1 MIPLRPN
8 YITIFPF
15 KQHISMIFF
24 RLVKVNEIDFKQCDA
39 FKTHVCTQHSSN
51 RDEKFTMNVC
61 IPLWSDALLFCSL
74 KALSTVARQRGKHNH
89 TKSNELMA
97 LGNARAV
104 QPKWLEE
111 WSVVGF
117 GLFDIGCSGCFS
129 HVVCNAL
136 KDPLLL
142 EDMVRSLL
150 DLGGCWARNFSN
162 SLLLIISVADGLS
175 VGSNETS
182 QSTNLYWKKNHQYC

>member
-1 MIPLRPN
+1 MIRCSFVSFPESFVHCSPTEKEAQPHKVKWINGIRECLCSSAKVTRRRKCDWVWLSKLWVLRMS
-8 YITIFPF
+8 
-15 KQHISMIFF
+15 QS
-24 RLVKVNEIDFKQCDA
+24 CA
-39 FKTHVCTQHSSN
+39 
-51 RDEKFTMNVC
+51 
-61 IPLWSDALLFCSL
+61 
-74 KALSTVARQRGKHNH
+74 
-89 TKSNELMA
+89 
-97 LGNARAV
+97 
-104 QPKWLEE
+104 
-111 WSVVGF
+111 
-117 GLFDIGCSGCFS
+117 
-129 HVVCNAL
+129 CNAL

>member
-1 MIPLRPN
+1 MIPLQTN

-15 KQHISMIFF
+15 NQHISMIFF

-51 RDEKFTMNVC
+51 RNEKFTMNVC

-97 LGNARAV
+97 LENACAV
-104 QPKWLEE
+104 WLKWLEE

-117 GLFDIGCSGCFS
+117 GLLDIGCSGCFS
-129 HVVCNAL
+129 HVFAMHSKIRYYLRIWYDLCWIWEDVEREISPTVCC
-136 KDPLLL
+136 
-142 EDMVRSLL
+142 S
-150 DLGGCWARNFSN
+150 
-162 SLLLIISVADGLS
+162 
-175 VGSNETS
+175 
-182 QSTNLYWKKNHQYC
+182 

>member
-1 MIPLRPN
+1 MIPLRPTCN

-61 IPLWSDALLFCSL
+61 IPLWSDALLFRSL
-74 KALSTVARQRGKHNH
+74 KALSTVAQQRGKHNH

-97 LGNARAV
+97 LGNACAV
-104 QPKWLEE
+104 RLKWLEA

-129 HVVCNAL
+129 HVPAVHSKTHYYLRIWYDLCWIWEDVEREIFPAVCC
-136 KDPLLL
+136 
-142 EDMVRSLL
+142 S
-150 DLGGCWARNFSN
+150 
-162 SLLLIISVADGLS
+162 
-175 VGSNETS
+175 
-182 QSTNLYWKKNHQYC
+182 